1 LESGTILPGITRDSV
16 IQLCKKWGMK
26 VSERKLSI
34 DEITEASKN
43 GGLQEVFA
51 TGTAAVI
58 SPIGCLHYKGVDYP
72 VADGK
77 VGPVAQKL
85 YDNLYG
91 MQTGKVP
98 DDMGWTVRL
107 F

>member
-1 LESGTILPGITRDSV
+1 MDQQMSYFLPPITNTLPTGNCTLREV
-16 IQLCKKWGMK
+16 YRW
-26 VSERKLSI
+26 
-34 DEITEASKN
+34 ITEDKSLETVTNELRTFIRELNYN
-43 GGLQEVFA
+43 GEEIQ
-51 TGTAAVI
+51 
-58 SPIGCLHYKGVDYP
+58 

-91 MQTGKVP
+91 MQTGTVP
-98 DDMGWTVRL
+98 DTMGWTYKL